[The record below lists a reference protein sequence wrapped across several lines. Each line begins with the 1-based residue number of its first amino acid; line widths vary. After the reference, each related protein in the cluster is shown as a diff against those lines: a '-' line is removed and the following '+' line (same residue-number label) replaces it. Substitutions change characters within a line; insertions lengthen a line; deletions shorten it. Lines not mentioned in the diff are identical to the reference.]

1 MDHLLDIVKEFKNLE
16 TGNLKH
22 LYRNELDKVS
32 FAHDASCSNSKDLA
46 KTTISVKISKDRAY
60 EIARNLKYNGF
71 QRVLA
76 SMVYKFFDKK
86 TGSGL
91 SINEQLAEELHKSVI
106 KKLKRRKVYAR
117 FKDNIPAAD
126 LVEIRPLSSKTK
138 NVIYLLCAT
147 DVFNTFARLKPL
159 KD

>member
-1 MDHLLDIVKEFKNLE
+1 MLVDHLLDIGKEFKNLE

-46 KTTISVKISKDRAY
+46 KITISGKISKDRAY

-76 SMVYKFFDKK
+76 SMVY
-86 TGSGL
+86 
-91 SINEQLAEELHKSVI
+91 
-106 KKLKRRKVYAR
+106 
-117 FKDNIPAAD
+117 
-126 LVEIRPLSSKTK
+126 
-138 NVIYLLCAT
+138 
-147 DVFNTFARLKPL
+147 
-159 KD
+159 

>member
-46 KTTISVKISKDRAY
+46 KTTIPDKISKDRAY

-86 TGSGL
+86 TG
-91 SINEQLAEELHKSVI
+91 
-106 KKLKRRKVYAR
+106 
-117 FKDNIPAAD
+117 
-126 LVEIRPLSSKTK
+126 
-138 NVIYLLCAT
+138 
-147 DVFNTFARLKPL
+147 
-159 KD
+159 